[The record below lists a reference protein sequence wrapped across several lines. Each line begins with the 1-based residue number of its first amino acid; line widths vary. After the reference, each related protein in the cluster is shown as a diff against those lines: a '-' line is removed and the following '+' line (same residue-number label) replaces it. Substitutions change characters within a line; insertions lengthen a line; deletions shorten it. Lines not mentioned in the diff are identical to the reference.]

1 MRNRVILLLTSEV
14 SASVDIVVVIYL
26 SSVDI
31 FLSKLVFWLDGVFIK
46 LFHHRGVL

>member
-1 MRNRVILLLTSEV
+1 MRNREILLRTSEV

-31 FLSKLVFWLDGVFIK
+31 FLSKLVFREDGVFIK